1 MIKRSFI
8 RYIPT
13 SFISRIYNINHI
25 VLEAPCEH
33 FSQEMVGRR
42 RTMKKFWKDEGGAV
56 ATEYAVITTIIAL
69 GIVVGTTL
77 FATGLNNWFSDAGS
91 ELDTVTIPD
100 VP

>member
-1 MIKRSFI
+1 
-8 RYIPT
+8 
-13 SFISRIYNINHI
+13 
-25 VLEAPCEH
+25 
-33 FSQEMVGRR
+33 
-42 RTMKKFWKDEGGAV
+42 MKKFWKDEGGAV